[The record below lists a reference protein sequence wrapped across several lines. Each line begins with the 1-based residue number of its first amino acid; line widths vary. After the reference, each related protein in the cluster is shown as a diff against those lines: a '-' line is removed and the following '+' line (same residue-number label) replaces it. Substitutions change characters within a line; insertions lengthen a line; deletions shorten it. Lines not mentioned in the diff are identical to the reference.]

1 MLPTV
6 DVRAK
11 RLHRHADLAVCVGMF
26 DFLDTK
32 AFAAAS
38 VGAIVAALCYIS
50 GMGGD
55 LGLLGIPSLVAL
67 IYWRIFDRVA
77 APLCDTEPGAVGIT
91 LDQATDEHRGR
102 CRRPMPSRFR
112 PTWNDWRRSH
122 HAL

>member
-6 DVRAK
+6 DERAK
-11 RLHRHADLAVCVGMF
+11 RPDRHADLEVRVGMF

-38 VGAIVAALCYIS
+38 VGTIVAALCYIS

-67 IYWRIFDRVA
+67 IYWLIFDRVA
-77 APLCDTEPGAVGIT
+77 APLCDSEPGAAGIAV
-91 LDQATDEHRGR
+91 DQATDDHRGQ
-102 CRRPMPSRFR
+102 CQRPMPSRFR
-112 PTWNDWRRSH
+112 PIWNDWRQ
-122 HAL
+122 A